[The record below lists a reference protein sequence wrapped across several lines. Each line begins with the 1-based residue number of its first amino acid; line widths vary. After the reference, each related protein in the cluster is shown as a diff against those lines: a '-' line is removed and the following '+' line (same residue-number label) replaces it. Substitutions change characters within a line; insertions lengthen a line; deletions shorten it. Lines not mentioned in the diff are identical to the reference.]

1 MKYFV
6 VQESSA
12 DALTDTVNMMLEG
25 GWKLQG
31 GVAISSSTDQGY
43 TRELFAQA
51 MIKETK

>member
-1 MKYFV
+1 MQYQVISDKDLEALV
-6 VQESSA
+6 ELVN
-12 DALTDTVNMMLEG
+12 DALDD

-51 MIKETK
+51 MIKESK

>member
-12 DALTDTVNMMLEG
+12 DALTDTVNEMLED

-31 GVAISSSTDQGY
+31 GMSVGGDNGY
-43 TRELFAQA
+43 RFFCQA
-51 MIKETK
+51 MIKETE